1 MMKRIVLCLLFVM
14 ITCLPPVVSRAAG
27 QTRPLTAAEVTRIV
41 ADRTFM
47 MTYISEQ
54 RENHHI
60 YFSRDGRYTLLFP
73 GGNVR
78 SSDTWKMETNDNF
91 CLRRALR
98 SGSDTRY
105 ITKCG
110 PVTLA
115 GPNALNLY
123 DDKGKHLYTLQFLG
137 NGNLL
142 DQFAK

>member
-1 MMKRIVLCLLFVM
+1 MMKRIVLCFLFL
-14 ITCLPPVVSRAAG
+14 IISCLPPATRAAD
-27 QTRPLTAAEVTRIV
+27 QARPLTAAEVTRIV

-47 MTYISEQ
+47 MIYTSEK

-60 YFSRDGRYTLLFP
+60 YFARDGRYTILFP
-73 GGNVR
+73 GGKVR
-78 SSDTWKMETNDNF
+78 SSDTWKVETNDNF

-98 SGSDTRY
+98 SGGDTRY

-115 GPNALNLY
+115 GPNALNLH
-123 DDKGKHLYTLQFLG
+123 DDKGQLIYTLQFLG

-142 DQFAK
+142 DQFVK

>member
-1 MMKRIVLCLLFVM
+1 MMNRIILWLIVVM
-14 ITCLPPVVSRAAG
+14 FPCLPQLASPAAA

-47 MTYISEQ
+47 MTYTSEK

-60 YFSRDGRYTLLFP
+60 YFGRDGRYTLLFP
-73 GGNVR
+73 EGKVR
-78 SSDTWKMETNDNF
+78 SSDTWKVETNDNF

-98 SGSDTRY
+98 SGGDTRY

-115 GPNALNLY
+115 GPNTLNLH
-123 DDKGKHLYTLQFLG
+123 DDEGKQIYTLQFLG